1 MNNDEPLQRQ
11 GQDEMRR
18 QVAADEWES
27 YFNVALSGKARDQ
40 HLKTA
45 AALGHREAQV
55 TLGKWYQD
63 DDKLD
68 KAMLWYQTAHLNFDG
83 RDDSTRDI
91 CFALGQCLD
100 DKIANLIRKRGDA
113 EMAELEAQALEY
125 YKQAGELGHELA
137 KGWVAQRLEKKGNR
151 SEAVEWYSDAHDYE
165 ELFLRSDHLLII
177 KEVDDVIQRHKGKR
191 GRQAD
196 DNDRDNDMVAQLEQV
211 VDKHRKINSDYVDC
225 CGGGNE

>member
-18 QVAADEWES
+18 QVAAADWKL
-27 YFNVALSGKARDQ
+27 YFDTTCKTGHQ
-40 HLKTA
+40 HLKTL

-55 TLGKWYQD
+55 TLGKFYQYD
-63 DDKLD
+63 GKLD
-68 KAMLWYQTAHLNFDG
+68 KALKWFQTAHLNFDG

-100 DKIANLIRKRGDA
+100 DKIASLIRKRGDA

-151 SEAVEWYSDAHDYE
+151 SEAVEWYSEAHDYG

-191 GRQAD
+191 SRQAD
-196 DNDRDNDMVAQLEQV
+196 DNDRDSDMVAQLEQV
-211 VDKHRKINSDYVDC
+211 VDKHRKINSDYVDKC
-225 CGGGNE
+225 FGNE

>member
-1 MNNDEPLQRQ
+1 MNNGNPLQRQ

-18 QVAADEWES
+18 QVAAGEWNS
-27 YFNVALSGKARDQ
+27 YCDVALLGKTRHR

-68 KAMLWYQTAHLNFDG
+68 KAMLWFQTAHLNFDG

-151 SEAVEWYSDAHDYE
+151 TEAVEWYSDAHDYE

-196 DNDRDNDMVAQLEQV
+196 DNDRDSDMVAQLEQV
-211 VDKHRKINSDYVDC
+211 VDKHRKINSDYVDKC
-225 CGGGNE
+225 GNE